1 MSDCNLPMSKNNK
14 YSKNAIIVSGLP
26 RTATTALGDILSS
39 INGYNMIYEPFNA
52 SQGILSVEK
61 NYLIPGANTD
71 NSNFD
76 DIFDSII
83 NLNAKFKLGIKKDDS
98 VIKKTIKTLFGNES
112 SLSLLKSKFFPNQ
125 KKLIV
130 KDPFLVFA
138 SLHLSKNYKIVMC
151 ERPILPLAGSFKR
164 MGWEFPE
171 YDRLVKDFESM
182 GIRNIEKIE
191 NNSISLPVLGAIQ
204 FCQLYS
210 IFKHRIDGK
219 ENIYFFNQDNFS
231 INPEDSIKKLFNW
244 LDEKCTDKILKKVQR
259 LNSGDTLIP
268 KKDVQHDL
276 SYKKSLSNKY
286 YKSILTDEEISFI
299 DSVAEERF
307 ELPTRGL

>member
-1 MSDCNLPMSKNNK
+1 MSDCNLLMSKNNK

-286 YKSILTDEEISFI
+286 YKSILTDEEINFI

>member
-1 MSDCNLPMSKNNK
+1 M
-14 YSKNAIIVSGLP
+14 P

>member
-112 SLSLLKSKFFPNQ
+112 SLSLLKSKFFTNQ

-182 GIRNIEKIE
+182 GIRDIEKIE

>member
-1 MSDCNLPMSKNNK
+1 
-14 YSKNAIIVSGLP
+14 
-26 RTATTALGDILSS
+26 
-39 INGYNMIYEPFNA
+39 MIYEPFNA

-244 LDEKCTDKILKKVQR
+244 LDEKCTDKILKKVER
-259 LNSGDTLIP
+259 LNSGNTSMP

-286 YKSILTDEEISFI
+286 YKSILTEEEINFI
-299 DSVAEERF
+299 EGVAEERF

>member
-182 GIRNIEKIE
+182 GIRDIEKIE

-210 IFKHRIDGK
+210 IFKHRIYGK

>member
-182 GIRNIEKIE
+182 GIRDIEKIE
-191 NNSISLPVLGAIQ
+191 NNSISLPVLGAVR

-210 IFKHRIDGK
+210 IFKNRIDGK
-219 ENIYFFNQDNFS
+219 ENIYFFNQHNFS

>member
-1 MSDCNLPMSKNNK
+1 
-14 YSKNAIIVSGLP
+14 
-26 RTATTALGDILSS
+26 
-39 INGYNMIYEPFNA
+39 MIYEPFNA

-112 SLSLLKSKFFPNQ
+112 SLSLLKSKFSPNQ

-182 GIRNIEKIE
+182 GIRDIEKIE

-244 LDEKCTDKILKKVQR
+244 LDEKCTDRIITRVQK
-259 LNSGDTLIP
+259 LNSGDALMP
-268 KKDVQHDL
+268 KKGIQHDL